1 MVTPAAK
8 PAYVAA
14 LEAAYGPPSQAGF
27 GSAVFYAPGQSAG
40 SLEATAQ
47 AQYQY
52 FVGDLWDRYGADAWL
67 GTWQQVYSRPP
78 GAGRAI
84 ASELRAIDDRTTA
97 QSVELLLDEVDDLL
111 SAQQALSSAF
121 DDPAVTDLSVYTI
134 GDGAA
139 LSGILLAARRGAGGE
154 TIMLIFL
161 LD

>member
-1 MVTPAAK
+1 MVTPVAK

-27 GSAVFYAPGQSAG
+27 GSAVFSAPGGQPG
-40 SLEATAQ
+40 DLEQAAQ

-52 FVGDLWDRYGADAWL
+52 FVGDLWQRYGAEAWL
-67 GTWQQVYSRPP
+67 QSWRQLYRRPADP
-78 GAGRAI
+78 QRAI
-84 ASELRAIDDRTTA
+84 VSELRAINDRAAA
-97 QSVELLLDEVDDLL
+97 QSVALLLDEVDDPQG
-111 SAQQALSSAF
+111 AQAALSSAF
-121 DDPAVTDLSVYTI
+121 DAPAVTDLAVFQI
-134 GDGAA
+134 GDGAV